1 MTSHNTMEYLED
13 LDQGVMNAFSELND
27 DTVPLCQ
34 KSALKLSSEMREL
47 LHSIKQRKTP
57 VKGAANRKLSNMDYL
72 FKLSYPIT
80 PTILASTAILPVQP
94 RIIQGEGENGIAQF
108 CQVGDLDI
116 PSIKDWLAKEYPN
129 ISPIFA
135 PINKARK
142 ALSLGSAYPTLGY
155 DTTLPHHRP
164 DSRACEYL
172 PTQDQFPVWYFFYG
186 TLGNSSFLNELFG
199 LPPEEDRA
207 LVPALIYGGKLKTWG
222 GKYNALIDDDP
233 ESRVDGWAYEVVS
246 QEQEH
251 ALCMYETARYEVVR
265 VEIKLDGHSGGRFVK
280 GCAFRFAGER
290 GELD

>member
-1 MTSHNTMEYLED
+1 MEYLD
-13 LDQGVMNAFSELND
+13 NLDQHAMSAFDELD
-27 DTVPLCQ
+27 GDTVLPDRT
-34 KSALKLSSEMREL
+34 SAPKLSSELRDL
-47 LHSIKQRKTP
+47 LRFNKQRRTP
-57 VKGAANRKLSNMDYL
+57 VKGVADRKSSNMDYL
-72 FKLSYPIT
+72 FKLSDPVT
-80 PTILASTAILPVQP
+80 PTILASAAILPSQP
-94 RIIQGEGENGIAQF
+94 RIIQGEGENGIVQL
-108 CQVGDLDI
+108 CHVSDLDI
-116 PSIKDWLAKEYPN
+116 SKIKDWLAKEYPD

-207 LVPALIYGGKLKTWG
+207 LVPALIYRGKLKTWG

-251 ALCMYETARYEVVR
+251 ALCMYETVRYEVVR

-280 GCAFRFAGER
+280 GCAFQFAGER

>member
-80 PTILASTAILPVQP
+80 PTILASAAILPVQP

-116 PSIKDWLAKEYPN
+116 PSIKDWLAKAYPD

-142 ALSLGSAYPTLGY
+142 ALSPNSAYPTLGY

-164 DSRACEYL
+164 DSSACEYL
-172 PTQDQFPVWYFFYG
+172 PTQHQFPVWYFFYG

-199 LPPEEDRA
+199 SPPEEHA
-207 LVPALIYGGKLKTWG
+207 LVPALIHGGKVKTWG
-222 GKYNALIDDDP
+222 GKYYALVDDDP
-233 ESRVDGWAYEVVS
+233 DSRVNGWAYEVVS
-246 QEQEH
+246 LEQED
-251 ALCMYETARYEVVR
+251 ALRMYETAKYEVVR
-265 VEIKLDGHSGGRFVK
+265 VEIKLNSHDGKRFVK
-280 GCAFRFAGER
+280 GCTFRFAGEK
-290 GELD
+290 GELN

>member
-1 MTSHNTMEYLED
+1 MEYLD
-13 LDQGVMNAFSELND
+13 NLDHDAMNAFRELNN
-27 DTVPLCQ
+27 DTVPLHQ
-34 KSALKLSSEMREL
+34 ISALKLSTEMKDL
-47 LHSIKQRKTP
+47 LQSTKQRKTP
-57 VKGAANRKLSNMDYL
+57 VKGAADRKFGNMDYL
-72 FKLSYPIT
+72 FKLSDPIT
-80 PTILASTAILPVQP
+80 RTILASAAILPSQP
-94 RIIQGEGENGIAQF
+94 RIIQGEGEDGIAQF
-108 CQVGDLDI
+108 CHVSDLDI
-116 PSIKDWLAKEYPN
+116 SKIKDWLAKEYPD